1 MAGYLPAMIYLIILL
16 LLIPIRNYLLHR
28 VLGPAQKYDTE
39 VKLRL
44 IPDIISG
51 WKTVVML
58 FSLALIFGLAI
69 WWLNK
74 NPALQ
79 GLWNNFIID
88 KRVPASF
95 CEQVHINSPV
105 RQPVNTFSN
114 IVYLLTAFIIL
125 NSLWKSR
132 HATTKGHLSESNI
145 FCVLFS
151 IVLLYVFIA
160 STFYHSSLI
169 GIAHTLDYSAV
180 FSFSLFPVMFF
191 LYQWWL
197 IRKKILTITERRKS
211 ETRFLLLFA
220 GANLGLALLTPKG
233 KEQIIAILLVLSFL
247 ISAIITVIIEKHKP
261 GTNYLIYTIIA
272 VIAAVILFEFD
283 KYKIICNPKSF
294 FQPHSLWN
302 IFIGISAFWFYL
314 YMRSETKPGA
324 LIVKLKQ

>member
-1 MAGYLPAMIYLIILL
+1 MSET
-16 LLIPIRNYLLHR
+16 
-28 VLGPAQKYDTE
+28 AQKYNAAI
-39 VKLRL
+39 KLRL
-44 IPDIISG
+44 IPDIIPG
-51 WKTVVML
+51 WKTIVIL
-58 FSLALIFGLAI
+58 FSLALFFGLSI
-69 WWLNK
+69 WWLNG
-74 NPALQ
+74 NQTLQ

-95 CEQVHINSPV
+95 CEQVQINSPV

-114 IVYLLTAFIIL
+114 IVYLLTAVIVL
-125 NSLWKSR
+125 NGLWKKR
-132 HATTKGHLSESNI
+132 HTNTKGHLSESNI

-160 STFYHSSLI
+160 STFYHASLI

-191 LYQWWL
+191 PYQWWL
-197 IRKKILTITERRKS
+197 LKKKILSNTERRKS
-211 ETRFLLLFA
+211 EIRFLLVFS
-220 GANLGLALLTPKG
+220 GVNLGLALLTPKG
-233 KEQIIAILLVLSFL
+233 KEQIVAILLVLLFL
-247 ISAIITVIIEKHKP
+247 VSAIITVIIEKHKP

-302 IFIGISAFWFYL
+302 IFIGISALWFYL
-314 YMRSETKPGA
+314 YMRSETTPGA

>member
-1 MAGYLPAMIYLIILL
+1 MSE
-16 LLIPIRNYLLHR
+16 N
-28 VLGPAQKYDTE
+28 AQKYYAE

-44 IPDIISG
+44 IPDIIPG
-51 WKTVVML
+51 WKTIVML
-58 FSLALIFGLAI
+58 FSLALFFGLSI

-114 IVYLLTAFIIL
+114 IVYLLTAVIIL
-125 NSLWKSR
+125 NGLWKSR
-132 HATTKGHLSESNI
+132 HTNTKGHLSEGNI

-160 STFYHSSLI
+160 STFYHASLI

-191 LYQWWL
+191 PYQWWL
-197 IRKKILTITERRKS
+197 LKKKILSNTERRKS
-211 ETRFLLLFA
+211 EIRFLLVFS

-233 KEQIIAILLVLSFL
+233 KEQIVAILLVLLFL
-247 ISAIITVIIEKHKP
+247 ISAIITVIVEKHKP
-261 GTNYLIYTIIA
+261 GANYLIYTIIA

-314 YMRSETKPGA
+314 YMRSETTPGA
-324 LIVKLKQ
+324 LIVKLKK

>member
-1 MAGYLPAMIYLIILL
+1 MLSS
-16 LLIPIRNYLLHR
+16 
-28 VLGPAQKYDTE
+28 AQKYGSKR
-39 VKLRL
+39 KLRL

-51 WKTVVML
+51 WKTIAVL
-58 FSLALIFGLAI
+58 FSVTVFFGLLI

-74 NPALQ
+74 NPVLE

-95 CEQVHINSPV
+95 CEQVHINSLF
-105 RQPVNTFSN
+105 RQPVNSFSN
-114 IVYLLTAFIIL
+114 IVYLLTAVIIL
-125 NSLWKSR
+125 SGLWKSR
-132 HATTKGHLSESNI
+132 HANTKGHLSESNI

-151 IVLLYVFIA
+151 IVLLYVFVA
-160 STFYHSSLI
+160 STFYHASLI

-180 FSFSLFPVMFF
+180 FSFSLFPFMYF

-197 IRKKILTITERRKS
+197 LKKKTLSIKEKQKS
-211 ETRFLLLFA
+211 EIRFLLLFS
-220 GANLGLALLTPKG
+220 GANLGLTLLTPKG
-233 KEQIIAILLVLSFL
+233 KEQMVAILLVLLFL
-247 ISAIITVIIEKHKP
+247 ASAIITVIIEKHKP

-283 KYKIICNPKSF
+283 KYKIVCNPKSI

-302 IFIGISAFWFYL
+302 IFIGLSAFWFYL
-314 YMRSETKPGA
+314 YMRSETTPGA

>member
-1 MAGYLPAMIYLIILL
+1 MLETG
-16 LLIPIRNYLLHR
+16 
-28 VLGPAQKYDTE
+28 QKYNAE

-44 IPDIISG
+44 IPDIIPG
-51 WKTVVML
+51 LKTIVTL
-58 FSLALIFGLAI
+58 FSVTVLFGFSI

-114 IVYLLTAFIIL
+114 IVYLLTAVIIL
-125 NSLWKSR
+125 NDVWKSR
-132 HATTKGHLSESNI
+132 HTNTKRQLSESNI
-145 FCVLFS
+145 FCVIFS

-169 GIAHTLDYSAV
+169 GIAHALDYSAV
-180 FSFSLFPVMFF
+180 FSFSLFPIMFL

-197 IRKKILTITERRKS
+197 LKKKILSITERRKS
-211 ETRFLLLFA
+211 EIRFLLFFS
-220 GANLGLALLTPKG
+220 GFNLGLALLTPKG
-233 KEQIIAILLVLSFL
+233 KEHIIAILLVLLFWA
-247 ISAIITVIIEKHKP
+247 SAIITVIIEKRKP

-272 VIAAVILFEFD
+272 VIVAAIWFEFD
-283 KYKIICNPKSF
+283 KNKIACNPKSF

-314 YMRSETKPGA
+314 YMRSERNPGA

>member
-1 MAGYLPAMIYLIILL
+1 MLKT
-16 LLIPIRNYLLHR
+16 
-28 VLGPAQKYDTE
+28 AQKYDAE
-39 VKLRL
+39 VKLKL
-44 IPDIISG
+44 IPDIIPG
-51 WKTVVML
+51 WKTIVML
-58 FSLALIFGLAI
+58 LSLVLFFGLSI
-69 WWLNK
+69 WLLNK

-79 GLWNNFIID
+79 GLWSNFNID

-105 RQPVNTFSN
+105 RQPINTFSN
-114 IVYLLTAFIIL
+114 IVYLLTAVIIL
-125 NSLWKSR
+125 SGLWKSI
-132 HATTKGHLSESNI
+132 HANTKGHLSESNI

-160 STFYHSSLI
+160 STFYHASLI

-191 LYQWWL
+191 TYQWWL
-197 IRKKILTITERRKS
+197 LKKEILSNTERRKS
-211 ETRFLLLFA
+211 EIRFLLLFSS
-220 GANLGLALLTPKG
+220 ANLGPALLTPKG
-233 KEQIIAILLVLSFL
+233 KEQIVAILLVLLFL
-247 ISAIITVIIEKHKP
+247 ASAIITVIIEKHKP

-302 IFIGISAFWFYL
+302 IFIGLSAFWFYL
-314 YMRSETKPGA
+314 YMRSETTPGA